1 MSDMIKSNEHDWI
14 AQDANGKLNGN
25 VMKSYVALFL
35 KVREE
40 RKLIAEYTQEI
51 NKLKSQNGQS

>member
-1 MSDMIKSNEHDWI
+1 MIG
-14 AQDANGKLNGN
+14 DANGKLNGN